1 MLSWSLLEA
10 MSCGCAVVGS
20 ATAPVQEVIEHG
32 RNGLLVDFFSPSAL
46 AESVADLLNN
56 RELAEE
62 LGRNARATILKD
74 YSLEQC
80 VPRHLA
86 LMELVASGALSRR

>member
-1 MLSWSLLEA
+1 
-10 MSCGCAVVGS
+10 MSTQCAIVGS
-20 ATAPVQEVIEHG
+20 ATAPVQEVIQHG
-32 RNGLLVDFFSPSAL
+32 HNGLLVDFFDHQAL

-56 RELAEE
+56 REHAEE

-74 YSLEQC
+74 YGLEQC

>member
-1 MLSWSLLEA
+1 MHEQQLL
-10 MSCGCAVVGS
+10 
-20 ATAPVQEVIEHG
+20 Q
-32 RNGLLVDFFSPSAL
+32 
-46 AESVADLLNN
+46 
-56 RELAEE
+56 E